1 MAGPPAEPAQAG
13 LRILEVGGNAV
24 DAAAAAALVES
35 AVNPNVSGLGG
46 SGAMVIYLAERE
58 RCTVIDY
65 NTRAPA
71 AVGRDALCP
80 CLDAMAPNRRAR
92 LREAGWDAH
101 QLMLV
106 PGCVAGLHLAVTK
119 YGRLPWSQVVAPAIE
134 CLRGGLH
141 IHERLAAELHG
152 LLGPLTDAERRGLVG
167 DGPLPKLGERLRLE
181 PFLELFERL
190 ADRGPTDF
198 YMGATAER
206 LTGRIRSRGGS
217 LSEADL
223 AEYEALKVQP
233 IHVSY
238 RGYDIYTPPPTLGG
252 VSVLQALNLLE
263 GRDMASAPHGS
274 VRWADALVRAYRLV
288 WRDRLARLGDT
299 ETARADA
306 EHMLSDAYAAELRPQ
321 ADRLDPSA
329 PAAGWRGGPGTIHV
343 SAGDREG
350 NMVALTQSLIGGGH
364 MVPELGLIV
373 NQALIMFDPR
383 PDHPNAPGPGKRP
396 LVNMSPVVITKRGR
410 PLFALGA
417 PGARHII
424 SAVSQIITNLLDYDM
439 DPTDALAAPRIHCE
453 ADGPVLV
460 EACAHESVAAGLAA
474 IGHDVHVVD
483 RVAALG
489 HVVHANTADGRL
501 AGATDLRTSR
511 SQWAGRIGT
520 VAGQ

>member
-1 MAGPPAEPAQAG
+1 M
-13 LRILEVGGNAV
+13 LEAGGNAV

-46 SGAMVIYLAERE
+46 SGAMVIHLAEQE

-71 AVGRDALCP
+71 AVGRDALYP
-80 CLDAMAPNRRAR
+80 CLDAMVPNRRAR

-101 QLMLV
+101 RLMLV

-119 YGRLPWSQVVAPAIE
+119 YGRLPWSRVVAPAIE
-134 CLRGGLH
+134 CLRDGLC
-141 IHERLAAELHG
+141 IHERLAAELPC
-152 LLGPLTDAERRGLVG
+152 LLGPLTDVERRHLVG
-167 DGPLPKLGERLRLE
+167 DGPMPRLGERLRLE
-181 PFLELFERL
+181 PFLELFERV
-190 ADRGPTDF
+190 AAEGAAGF
-198 YMGATAER
+198 YTGATAQR
-206 LTGRIRSRGGS
+206 LVARVRSHAGR

-223 AEYEALKVQP
+223 AEYEPLEVEP

-238 RGYDIYTPPPTLGG
+238 RGYDVYTAPPTLGG
-252 VSVLQALNLLE
+252 VSVLQALNVLE
-263 GRDMASAPHGS
+263 GRDMTSAPHGS
-274 VRWADALVRAYRLV
+274 VRWADALARAYRLV

-299 ETARADA
+299 EPGRADA
-306 EHMLSDAYAAELRPQ
+306 EHMLSKAHAAELRQ
-321 ADRLDPSA
+321 EADRLDPAA
-329 PAAGWRGGPGTIHV
+329 PAASWAGGPGTIHV
-343 SAGDREG
+343 SAGDGEG

-364 MVPELGLIV
+364 MAPELGLIM

-396 LVNMSPVVITKRGR
+396 LVNMSPVIITKGGLPR
-410 PLFALGA
+410 FALGA

-424 SAVSQIITNLLDYDM
+424 SAVSQIITNLIDYGM
-439 DPTDALAAPRIHCE
+439 GPRDAIAAPRIHCE

-474 IGHDVHVVD
+474 TGHDVQIVD

-489 HVVHANTADGRL
+489 HIVCLDRANGRL
-501 AGATDLRTSR
+501 AGATDVRKSR